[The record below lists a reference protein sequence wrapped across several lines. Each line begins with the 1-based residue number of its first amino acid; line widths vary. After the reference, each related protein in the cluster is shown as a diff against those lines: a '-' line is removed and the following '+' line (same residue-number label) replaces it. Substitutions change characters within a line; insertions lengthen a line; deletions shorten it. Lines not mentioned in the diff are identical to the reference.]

1 MLFNS
6 GCGYLGRVIPL
17 ICNLSRIVQHST
29 LSIYLSIY
37 KYQDYQEQLLSNPV
51 VRKPVRLVRSGEAFD
66 LQPVGDYQRS
76 SIYSNDLIEFPVGT
90 SGT

>member
-1 MLFNS
+1 ME
-6 GCGYLGRVIPL
+6 
-17 ICNLSRIVQHST
+17 SRERGPQRFGQIRYRYRNQE
-29 LSIYLSIY
+29 
-37 KYQDYQEQLLSNPV
+37 YQEKVLSNPV

-66 LQPVGDYQRS
+66 LQPVEDYQRS